1 MKFAAVDLVT
11 KISVSNMS
19 KSKGFYEK
27 TLGFQLDARYTI
39 NTDNDFGEMSY
50 MQFNLEKSEGQNIIF
65 GLYKDI
71 DKPFDPMP
79 NTGTIPSF
87 IVDDIEATL
96 SFFQENEVVID
107 KIGGDYILTNK
118 SDQGYIDKFFFFR
131 DPDNNSLVIRQN
143 INH

>member
-39 NTDNDFGEMSY
+39 NSDNDFGEMSY

-79 NTGTIPSF
+79 NTGTVPSF

-96 SFFQENEVVID
+96 SFFQKNEVVID

-143 INH
+143 INQ

>member
-1 MKFAAVDLVT
+1 MKFTAVDLVT
-11 KISVSNMS
+11 KISVSNMI

-39 NTDNDFGEMSY
+39 NSDNDFGEMSY

-79 NTGTIPSF
+79 NTGTVPSF

-96 SFFQENEVVID
+96 SFFQKNEVVID